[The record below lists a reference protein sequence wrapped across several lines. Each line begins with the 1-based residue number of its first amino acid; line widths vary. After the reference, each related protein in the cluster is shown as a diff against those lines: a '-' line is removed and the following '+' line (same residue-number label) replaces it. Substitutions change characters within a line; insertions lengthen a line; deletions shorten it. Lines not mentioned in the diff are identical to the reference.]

1 MARPERID
9 AVLFDFDGT
18 LCDTE
23 RHNLVLVREVLEQL
37 DVPISEQELHALSGG
52 DDRVLVPPIL
62 ERHGSPYTIDDYER
76 LRDHCYRTYS
86 EADLE
91 LEPGARE
98 LIEGLRERGV
108 AVGLVSTTIAR
119 CVLTALNRL
128 RATDLFDVMV
138 FGDMVTRC
146 KPDPEPYRRALE
158 FLGVDAAHAVVFE
171 DSSTGVAAGQAAG
184 CHTFGCTRCAIGQ
197 DLSAADE
204 LIDTFVD
211 LRL

>member
-23 RHNLVLVREVLEQL
+23 RHNLALVQEVLERL
-37 DVPISEQELHALSGG
+37 GVPISEQELHALSGG
-52 DDRVLVPPIL
+52 DDRVVVPPIL
-62 ERHGSPYTIDDYER
+62 ERYGSPHTIDDYER

-128 RATDLFDVMV
+128 HAADLFDVMV

-146 KPDPEPYRRALE
+146 KPDPEPYQRALA

-184 CHTFGCTRCAIGQ
+184 CYTFGCTRCAIGQ
-197 DLSAADE
+197 DLSCADE
-204 LIDTFVD
+204 LIDTFIG

>member
-23 RHNLVLVREVLEQL
+23 RHNLVLVRKVLEQL
-37 DVPISEQELHALSGG
+37 DVPISEEELHALSGG
-52 DDRVLVPPIL
+52 DDRVVVPPIL
-62 ERHGSPYTIDDYER
+62 ERYGSPYTIDDYER

-98 LIEGLRERGV
+98 LLAGLRGRGV

-197 DLSAADE
+197 DLSCADE
-204 LIDTFVD
+204 LIDTFVG

>member
-23 RHNLVLVREVLEQL
+23 RHNLVLVREVLGKL
-37 DVPISEQELHALSGG
+37 GAPIPDEELYALSGG
-52 DDRVLVPPIL
+52 DDRVVVPPLL
-62 ERHGSPYTIDDYER
+62 EKYGSPHTIDDYER

-91 LEPGARE
+91 LEPGVRE
-98 LIEGLRERGV
+98 LLAGLRERGI

-158 FLGVDAAHAVVFE
+158 FLGADAAHAVVFE

-184 CHTFGCTRCAIGQ
+184 CHTIGCTRCAIGQ

-204 LIDTFVD
+204 LIETFVG
-211 LRL
+211 LEL

>member
-23 RHNLVLVREVLEQL
+23 RHNLVLVREVLARL
-37 DVPISEQELHALSGG
+37 GAPIPDEELYALSGG
-52 DDRVLVPPIL
+52 DDRVVVPPLL
-62 ERHGSPYTIDDYER
+62 EKYGSPHTIDDYER

-91 LEPGARE
+91 LEPGVRE
-98 LIEGLRERGV
+98 LLQGLRGRGV

-128 RATDLFDVMV
+128 RATNLFDVMV
-138 FGDMVTRC
+138 FGDMVARC

-184 CHTFGCTRCAIGQ
+184 CYTIGCTRCAIGQ
-197 DLSAADE
+197 DLGAADE
-204 LIDTFVD
+204 LIDTFVG
-211 LRL
+211 LEL